1 MIDTREKFPDVYPYD
16 HSARMKVR
24 KRGQVKALP
33 LPKTAAGTT
42 DLA

>member
-1 MIDTREKFPDVYPYD
+1 MDTREKCLDVYPYD
-16 HSARMKVR
+16 HSARTKVR
-24 KRGQVKALP
+24 ERGQAKALP